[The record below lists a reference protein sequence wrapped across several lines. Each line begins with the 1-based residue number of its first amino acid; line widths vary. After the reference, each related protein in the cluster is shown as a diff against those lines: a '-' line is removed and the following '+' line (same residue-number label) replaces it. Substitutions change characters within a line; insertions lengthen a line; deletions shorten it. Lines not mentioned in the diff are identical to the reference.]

1 MLRKF
6 LFVNV
11 NYNIIVSDAP
21 RIFNQHKIKIR
32 NCTILPVTRQV
43 ACNLDKNN
51 LIIIVESLDEAKNH
65 PSNLV
70 IPIIYISTS
79 IFESKSDKI

>member
-6 LFVNV
+6 PFVNV
-11 NYNIIVSDAP
+11 NYNIIVSDAR

-43 ACNLDKNN
+43 ACDLDKNN
-51 LIIIVESLDEAKNH
+51 LIIIVESLDEPFKPRNTY
-65 PSNLV
+65 NLHFNFNFR
-70 IPIIYISTS
+70 I
-79 IFESKSDKI
+79 EKW